1 MVLALTAPPARIL
14 AAGAPAPTGVVIT
27 VEDRA
32 RSDRLV
38 TVGALVYSS
47 AFSLVQLGLVI
58 EYPGHAENATGALVA
73 TACYLPLHLRH
84 VLWAVRGARPPAG
97 RWTLAALAAVVA
109 AAVPVAGVNWLPVF
123 AVVAASAVLV
133 LPWPWSLVVA
143 GVVVVA
149 QAPLAIALDAPLA
162 DAASYYV
169 FTVWLR
175 ASALFVPIWLLG
187 AVRQLQATRRLLAAD
202 ALVRERV
209 RLDDELRRTVG
220 VALESIITRGEQAT
234 LAPDVREI
242 VAVSRRALAESRRL
256 ISGYQRP
263 TLAAELE
270 TAATLLTWAGIR
282 TRIERPAQGLPD
294 TTDPAVRSD
303 LRAATAA
310 VLHDDKARS
319 CVIRVTRDG
328 VELHTRE
335 AADP

>member
-1 MVLALTAPPARIL
+1 
-14 AAGAPAPTGVVIT
+14 VIT

-38 TVGALVYSS
+38 TAGALVYSS
-47 AFSLVQLGLVI
+47 AFSLAQLGLVI

-109 AAVPVAGVNWLPVF
+109 AAVPIAGVNWLPVF

-133 LPWPWSLVVA
+133 LPMPWSLVVA
-143 GVVVVA
+143 GVVVVG
-149 QAPLAIALDAPLA
+149 QAPLAIALGGPLA
-162 DAASYYV
+162 DAATYYV

-187 AVRQLQATRRLLAAD
+187 AVRRLQSTRRLLAAD
-202 ALVRERV
+202 ALVRERL
-209 RLDDELRRTVG
+209 RLDNELRRTVG
-220 VALESIITRGEQAT
+220 SALDAIVSRGERA
-234 LAPDVREI
+234 LAHTAAPPAELREL
-242 VAVSRRALAESRRL
+242 VNDSRRALAESRRL

-270 TAATLLTWAGIR
+270 TAATLLTGAGIQ
-282 TRIERPAQGLPD
+282 TRIERPAGVLPD

-319 CVIRVTRDG
+319 CVITVTCPDG
-328 VELHTRE
+328 AAVHVELRTHET
-335 AADP
+335 AGP